1 MIKCLVCNQNKWQ
14 KHLNKLVKCTNCGF
28 VRAHDRYFKIDPVK
42 LYSQSY
48 FRASDYGDYQLE
60 QKALEKNF
68 QDRLRRIRRFKKNG
82 QLLEI
87 GCAYGYFLKLAKQH
101 YRACGIDLDPQVTKL
116 ARKNSGTTIYT
127 GDFLTIKLPPNH
139 FDVVCLFDTIEHL
152 KNPDLYLEKIW
163 QILAPKGLV
172 VIETGDIES
181 LLAKIQGA
189 SWRLITPPFHL
200 QYFSRK
206 SLTRLLEKYG
216 FKVVRIDRVSFYRTI
231 RQILYK
237 LTHNQ
242 KLISLDSPLLSKS
255 FPLNT
260 YDLLLLIAQKP
271 NAGRQ
276 NFNTNRIIQTA

>member
-1 MIKCLVCNQNKWQ
+1 MICLICRKKNWYKFN
-14 KHLNKLVKCTNCGF
+14 NKLLKCKDCGF
-28 VRAHDRYFKIDPVK
+28 VRAQDKYFKIDPFK
-42 LYSQSY
+42 LYSRNY
-48 FRASDYGDYQLE
+48 FKASDYGDYQLE
-60 QKALEKNF
+60 QPALEKNF
-68 QDRLRRIRRFKKNG
+68 IDRINRIRCYKKG
-82 QLLEI
+82 GSLLEI
-87 GCAYGYFLKLAKQH
+87 GCAYGYFLKLAKKH
-101 YRACGIDLDPQVTKL
+101 YQSFGIDLDPKVTSQ
-116 ARKNSGTTIYT
+116 ARKISGVTVYT
-127 GDFLTIKLPPNH
+127 GDFLTTKFSPNY
-139 FDVVCLFDTIEHL
+139 FDVICLFDTIEHL

-163 QILAPKGLV
+163 QSLAPKGLV

-200 QYFSRK
+200 QYFSQK

-237 LTHNQ
+237 LTRNQ
-242 KLISLDSPLLSKS
+242 KLISLVSPLLSKS

-271 NAGRQ
+271 NAGR
-276 NFNTNRIIQTA
+276 